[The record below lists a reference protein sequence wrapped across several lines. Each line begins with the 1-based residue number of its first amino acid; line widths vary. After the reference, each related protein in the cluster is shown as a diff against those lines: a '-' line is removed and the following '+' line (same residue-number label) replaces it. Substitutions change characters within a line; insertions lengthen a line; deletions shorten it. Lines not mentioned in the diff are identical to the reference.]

1 MLRPNFEAPVDTPQQ
16 IVERNMTLFIFSF
29 GWKDDFLTDPDPY
42 LRKLAETMIEPGDVW
57 EYYNLTMYGLLR
69 DGTHAYIESSGWE
82 MLVAEGEGPDY
93 NEGRGVY
100 RSKERVSGDIPY
112 VGYMTSKNWFLNE
125 VWYLIRWMRS
135 LYCLRSR
142 LVDPNVVS

>member
-1 MLRPNFEAPVDTPQQ
+1 MNPSLS
-16 IVERNMTLFIFSF
+16 I
-29 GWKDDFLTDPDPY
+29 
-42 LRKLAETMIEPGDVW
+42 
-57 EYYNLTMYGLLR
+57 YGLLR

-112 VGYMTSKNWFLNE
+112 VGYMTSKNWFLRE
-125 VWYLIRWMRS
+125 VS
-135 LYCLRSR
+135 
-142 LVDPNVVS
+142 